1 MGKEFES
8 VMEGLSELLDYA
20 GGDRTKAR
28 RRIVERPE
36 PSVRAESRGS
46 PPNITV
52 APLHVYTKEEIRRIR
67 LNNNLTLKTFASCM
81 GVSQKTVESWEKGTN
96 VPSGAS
102 LRLLQI
108 FENKPNA
115 LRELEI
121 ISTEG

>member
-1 MGKEFES
+1 MSSQFENI
-8 VMEGLSELLDYA
+8 MEGLNELLDFA

-28 RRIVERPE
+28 KRIVEMPD
-36 PSVRAESRGS
+36 
-46 PPNITV
+46 ITV
-52 APLHVYTKEEIRRIR
+52 VPLHTCTKEEIRQIR

-108 FENKPNA
+108 LKSKPNA
-115 LRELEI
+115 LREMEI
-121 ISTEG
+121 ISMER

>member
-1 MGKEFES
+1 MGRQFES
-8 VMEGLSELLDYA
+8 IMEGLNELLDYA
-20 GGDRTKAR
+20 GGVKTKVR
-28 RRIVERPE
+28 RRVVETPD
-36 PSVRAESRGS
+36 
-46 PPNITV
+46 ITV
-52 APLHVYTKEEIRRIR
+52 VPIHTYTKEEIRQVR

-108 FENKPNA
+108 FERKPNA

-121 ISTEG
+121 ISTAG